1 MSADD
6 NHESSSNA
14 LVPRPGTG
22 LAETGRRTHPVLA
35 RMSRDLLAR
44 AEAQGLEH
52 GALSPGEV
60 CAARAGL
67 SADSGLGRGVGRK
80 AGMGVGAVGGVKD
93 EA

>member
-6 NHESSSNA
+6 NREFSSNA

-44 AEAQGLEH
+44 AEAQGL
-52 GALSPGEV
+52 ST
-60 CAARAGL
+60 ARYR
-67 SADSGLGRGVGRK
+67 LGKYVFREPDYRQ
-80 AGMGVGAVGGVKD
+80 
-93 EA
+93 